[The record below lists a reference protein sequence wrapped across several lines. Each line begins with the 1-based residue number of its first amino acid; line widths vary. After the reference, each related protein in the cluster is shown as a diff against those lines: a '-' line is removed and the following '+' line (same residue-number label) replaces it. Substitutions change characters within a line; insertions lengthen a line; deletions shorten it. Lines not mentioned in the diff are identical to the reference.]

1 MLPGKLHYNGV
12 ISASDDRYRCST
24 CDEAGT
30 QVKVISAS
38 DDRYR
43 CSAYDE
49 VGTQVVQRS
58 RIPKLRA
65 AKGSEDLTKNNS
77 R

>member
-1 MLPGKLHYNGV
+1 MCLASKVYNTAYLNYMYNNHKYKDIV

-24 CDEAGT
+24 GDEA
-30 QVKVISAS
+30 
-38 DDRYR
+38 
-43 CSAYDE
+43 
-49 VGTQVVQRS
+49 GTQVVQRS

>member
-1 MLPGKLHYNGV
+1 MYCTSNTHYIV

-24 CDEAGT
+24 G
-30 QVKVISAS
+30 
-38 DDRYR
+38 DD
-43 CSAYDE
+43 A
-49 VGTQVVQRS
+49 GTQVVQRS
-58 RIPKLRA
+58 RIPKLSA